1 MEQES
6 NHRRRRAEKE
16 LETERNNVIS
26 FVQSFSLLAHNS
38 PNICGKPKNTKRKVL
53 ERKKKPRAHLMNIYR
68 NISVVY
74 FFSKAF
80 MKNNKMHCIFKWQ
93 KYSLRKLFLMCA
105 PFVVVFFH
113 SQYTVITLCE
123 ILFHSVSLCRSQHS
137 TRW

>member
-38 PNICGKPKNTKRKVL
+38 PNICGKNEKYETESTR

-74 FFSKAF
+74 FFFSKAF

-93 KYSLRKLFLMCA
+93 KYSFRKLFLMCA
-105 PFVVVFFH
+105 PFVVVFFF
-113 SQYTVITLCE
+113 
-123 ILFHSVSLCRSQHS
+123 ILNTQL
-137 TRW
+137 